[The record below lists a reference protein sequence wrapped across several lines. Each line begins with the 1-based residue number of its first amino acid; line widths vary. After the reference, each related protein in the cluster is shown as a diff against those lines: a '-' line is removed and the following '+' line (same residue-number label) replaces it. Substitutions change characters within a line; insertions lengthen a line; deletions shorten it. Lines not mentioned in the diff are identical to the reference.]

1 MVDGPELR
9 GQTDHSNPFF
19 IHQQKEDTMYTDCNG
34 NHYQSYDHACVIH
47 GGETAASL
55 AAQDAWNEEQAI
67 NESLDAMEARGGP
80 AYDCQPRPHWGYDP
94 VLDADVPF

>member
-1 MVDGPELR
+1 
-9 GQTDHSNPFF
+9 
-19 IHQQKEDTMYTDCNG
+19 MYTDCNG

-55 AAQDAWNEEQAI
+55 AAEDAWHEEEAI

-80 AYDCQPRPHWGYDP
+80 RYSCRPWAEPTHECNAPPG
-94 VLDADVPF
+94 LAADLPF